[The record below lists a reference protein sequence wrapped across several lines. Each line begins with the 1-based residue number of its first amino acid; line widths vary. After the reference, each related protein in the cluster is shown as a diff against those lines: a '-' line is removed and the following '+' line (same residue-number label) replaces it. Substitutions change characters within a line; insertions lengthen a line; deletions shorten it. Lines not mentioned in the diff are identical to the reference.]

1 MSKKVVIYSGRF
13 QPFGKHHY
21 ESYKHLVEK
30 FGEEN
35 VYIVTGNK
43 VDEKSPF
50 DFAER
55 KMIIEKYGVD
65 SDKIVM
71 VKSPYQSSEIV
82 DKLPEATSVIFAV
95 GDKDNSRL
103 NTNYYDIYTDGVELK
118 KRIDTHYVYHIPHI
132 SINASGFELS
142 GTQIRKMF
150 GTSNHN
156 NKREIMN
163 TVMGF
168 FDPVLYN
175 FIVRKIT

>member
-21 ESYKHLVEK
+21 KSYKHLVEK
-30 FGEEN
+30 FGQEN

-50 DFAER
+50 DFSER
-55 KMIIEKYGVD
+55 KMIIEKYGIG

-82 DKLPEATSVIFAV
+82 DNLSEDTSVIFAV

-103 NTNYYDIYTDGVELK
+103 NSNYYDIYSDGVKLK
-118 KRIDTHYVYHIPHI
+118 KRSDAHYVYHIPHI
-132 SINASGFELS
+132 SIDVGGSELS
-142 GTQIRKMF
+142 GTHIREMF
-150 GTSNHN
+150 RVSNQD
-156 NKREIMN
+156 KREEIMN
-163 TVMGF
+163 NIMGF
-168 FDPVLYN
+168 FDPMLYD
-175 FIVRKIT
+175 FIAKKIV